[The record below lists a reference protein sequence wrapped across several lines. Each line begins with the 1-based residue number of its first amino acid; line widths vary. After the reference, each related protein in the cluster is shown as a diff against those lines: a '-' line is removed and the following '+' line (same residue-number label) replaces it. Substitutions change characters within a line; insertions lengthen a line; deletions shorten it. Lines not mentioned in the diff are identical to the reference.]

1 MIKIPAT
8 KPYFSEDDIAF
19 ITEKFQ
25 EILRGKSFLSTG
37 RHTAQFEKEFAAYI
51 GTKFAVACNSGTSAL
66 ELICRAL
73 DVSGKEIILP
83 SNTFIATANA
93 ILNAGGIPVFAD
105 CADNMCLDEND
116 VLKKITPK
124 TIAIIQVHIGG
135 IVSESTLK
143 LKKICED
150 KGLYFIEDAAQAH
163 GSGLNNIKAGA
174 FGVAA
179 GFSFFSTKVMTTG
192 EGGMVTTDDEL
203 LVEKMKAMRE
213 FGKVKQDIYINY
225 HKYIGYN
232 WRMPEVSALMGL
244 RQLASLEDFIKRRNE
259 IAKIYDEQ
267 LQGIPSIQIIKPE
280 PGSIHNYFKYI
291 VILKD
296 HDRRLVHKELEA
308 RGIQPSGYV
317 YELPLHKQPVFA
329 WANVLALP
337 KTEYVSAHHLCLP
350 IFYGMTDKEVRFVA
364 QSLKEILKF
373 KN

>member
-1 MIKIPAT
+1 MKIPAT

-25 EILRGKSFLSTG
+25 DILHGKSFLSNG
-37 RHTAQFEKEFAAYI
+37 QYAAQFEKEFATYI

-73 DVSGKEIILP
+73 DVSGKEVILP
-83 SNTFIATANA
+83 SNTFVATANA
-93 ILNAGGIPVFAD
+93 ILNAGGTPVFAD

-116 VLKKITPK
+116 VVKKITK
-124 TIAIIQVHIGG
+124 NTIAVIQVHIGG

-143 LKKICED
+143 LQKICED
-150 KGLYFIEDAAQAH
+150 RGLYFIEDAAQAH
-163 GSGLNNIKAGA
+163 GSSLKKTKAGA

-192 EGGMVTTDDEL
+192 EGGMVTTNDVT

-225 HKYIGYN
+225 HKYMGYN
-232 WRMPEVSALMGL
+232 WRMPEVAALMGL
-244 RQLASLEDFIKRRNE
+244 RQLAALEIFIKRRNE
-259 IAKIYDEQ
+259 IAKIYDQ
-267 LQGIPSIQIIKPE
+267 ALKDISSIQIIKPE
-280 PGSIHNYFKYI
+280 SESMHNYFKYI
-291 VILKD
+291 IILKD
-296 HDRRLVHKELEA
+296 HDRRMVHKELEA

-317 YELPLHKQPVFA
+317 YELPLHKQPVFPQDNA
-329 WANVLALP
+329 LSLP

-350 IFYGMTDKEVRFVA
+350 IFYGMTDEEVIFIA
-364 QSLKEILKF
+364 QSLKEILKT
-373 KN
+373 